1 MFFPLDSDISQ
12 FVLINCLVF
21 LSHVLWEKD
30 VNIYFQRNFQFTLR
44 SSQNRNS
51 SGLFRGRSVG
61 SLGLQGWRLIRA
73 CSRLKARDLL
83 SERPC
88 LIRSQSGR
96 WG

>member
-44 SSQNRNS
+44 SSRTETLRAFLEE
-51 SGLFRGRSVG
+51 GAWTRLACRAGFL
-61 SLGLQGWRLIRA
+61 LGLVHV
-73 CSRLKARDLL
+73 
-83 SERPC
+83 
-88 LIRSQSGR
+88 
-96 WG
+96 

>member
-44 SSQNRNS
+44 SSRTETLRAFLEE
-51 SGLFRGRSVG
+51 GAWTRLACRAGVL
-61 SLGLQGWRLIRA
+61 LGLVHV
-73 CSRLKARDLL
+73 
-83 SERPC
+83 
-88 LIRSQSGR
+88 
-96 WG
+96 